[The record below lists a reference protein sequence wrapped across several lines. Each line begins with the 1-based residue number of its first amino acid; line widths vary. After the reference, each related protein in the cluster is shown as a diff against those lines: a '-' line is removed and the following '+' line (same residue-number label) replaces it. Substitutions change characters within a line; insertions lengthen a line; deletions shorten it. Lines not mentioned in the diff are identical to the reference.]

1 MSDGVLL
8 MLILL
13 ATLALMVFAAALC
26 TTAARADELSSG
38 ERPESRHAG
47 ERAERSGLSIAASLT
62 SADDGAPPV
71 GQRRAAKAPVF
82 LVDEQ
87 GEGEESIEIRITA
100 KRVRAEVK
108 RRRDSRPACAR
119 RARDGGRLRA
129 RYRHGRYRQLS
140 DRTRSLGLWG
150 AAGGRRGPRRQDR

>member
-1 MSDGVLL
+1 MLPILVLV
-8 MLILL
+8 
-13 ATLALMVFAAALC
+13 ATLALIVFAAALC

-38 ERPESRHAG
+38 ERPEGRHAG
-47 ERAERSGLSIAASLT
+47 ERAERSGLSIAASLA
-62 SADDGAPPV
+62 SADDGAPAV
-71 GQRRAAKAPVF
+71 DERRAGKARVF

-87 GEGEESIEIRITA
+87 GEGEESIEIRIAA

-119 RARDGGRLRA
+119 RARDGGRARA

-150 AAGGRRGPRRQDR
+150 AAGDRRGPRRRDR